1 MPESHGCS
9 QQIWACFLTAQSACP
24 AEMRCCRQHNLSMI
38 KTKTSDESPRLHS
51 RKIDFTREYFDFC
64 YSHAAA
70 EGEIHHLIPKS
81 ILEKRIAN
89 KMTVRLSPVD
99 HMTAHWLLTLS
110 LYQRGKVD
118 IAIQIGYAKPFIAAD
133 AEYKRNILSH
143 VRFAAKDTNEWRTIT
158 EIYNDIVIPTCH
170 KCKAA
175 IPTFE
180 CFERKFLI
188 RAFLCKN
195 HFYFRDW
202 KICVC

>member
-1 MPESHGCS
+1 
-9 QQIWACFLTAQSACP
+9 
-24 AEMRCCRQHNLSMI
+24 MRCCRQHNLSMI

-81 ILEKRIAN
+81 ILEKRVAN
-89 KMTVRLSPVD
+89 MMTVKLSAVD

-110 LYQRGKVD
+110 LFQRGKPD
-118 IAIQIGYAKPFIAAD
+118 IVQKIGYAKPFVAAD
-133 AEYKRNILSH
+133 PKYRRKMLSR
-143 VRFAAKDTNEWRTIT
+143 VRFAVKGTDEWRTIT
-158 EIYNDIVIPTCH
+158 EIYNDIAIPTCH

-180 CFERKFLI
+180 CFERKLLNRVCF
-188 RAFLCKN
+188 RKDR
-195 HFYFRDW
+195 FYFREW
-202 KICVC
+202 KMCVC